1 MRVFADQPLLYF
13 TRQYVPLILAEQSL
27 FLLIK
32 VICRQIG
39 RKTNW
44 QADLVCCNIPCCRV
58 PQGTVDVVLTYC
70 HYSLNDTTLEDLVPY
85 LKSKGVG
92 IVNAGVLSM
101 GLLTKYVGTS
111 EHRGFGDLYPMSPE
125 PRGEGMLC
133 IYSIPIWQRIPTLRR
148 VCVENE
154 LSASAPFSCLHCTAL
169 QWILHTHTLL
179 HLVVVFGTAGPC
191 RLESCPKGDSRDLQE
206 GSAACCRPGH

>member
-1 MRVFADQPLLYF
+1 M
-13 TRQYVPLILAEQSL
+13 
-27 FLLIK
+27 
-32 VICRQIG
+32 
-39 RKTNW
+39 
-44 QADLVCCNIPCCRV
+44 
-58 PQGTVDVVLTYC
+58 LTYC

-101 GLLTKYVGTS
+101 GLLTKYVSAS
-111 EHRGFGDLYPMSPE
+111 EHRGFCDLHPVLPE
-125 PRGEGMLC
+125 HRGTGMLC
-133 IYSIPIWQRIPTLRR
+133 LHSALIWQRPPTSRH

-154 LSASAPFSCLHCTAL
+154 LSVSASFSCLHCTAL

-179 HLVVVFGTAGPC
+179 YLVVVFGTAGPC
-191 RLESCPKGDSRDLQE
+191 RLESCPKRNSRDMQE